1 MALITFLCSYAF
13 LCLSAVAEPSNF
25 ICIAG
30 VKSEKFFSFFL
41 LKMIFSIFFFRLF
54 HPSICLIYLHS
65 RQFMAPLNIL
75 WLHISLQLPL
85 SFSLC
90 LPLLHVFTLCSLS
103 SSVEIGFLT
112 FFFCCLC
119 LLRNLLLPYTNVA
132 TMESSSSSSPSSSS

>member
-41 LKMIFSIFFFRLF
+41 LKMISSIFFLRLF
-54 HPSICLIYLHS
+54 HSIHPSICLIYLHS

-75 WLHISLQLPL
+75 WLHISLQLALFLPV
-85 SFSLC
+85 SLC
-90 LPLLHVFTLCSLS
+90 CMSSLS
-103 SSVEIGFLT
+103 ARCHRLLRLVFLL
-112 FFFCCLC
+112 FFCCLC

-132 TMESSSSSSPSSSS
+132 TMESSSLSSS